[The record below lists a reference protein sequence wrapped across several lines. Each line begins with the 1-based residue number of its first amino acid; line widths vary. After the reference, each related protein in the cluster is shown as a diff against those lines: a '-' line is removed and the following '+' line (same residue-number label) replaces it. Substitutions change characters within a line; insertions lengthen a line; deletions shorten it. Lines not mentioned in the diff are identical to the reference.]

1 MGGCLLAGSDLH
13 LQKDKTSLIAHARC
27 ADDVTVTLH
36 TVARRMLAANV
47 TATLGVDVP
56 EGASGEQD
64 FSHAAAWCQ
73 ATFVLTCQLSV
84 GGLLAMLS
92 CGCVTLSSMHR

>member
-1 MGGCLLAGSDLH
+1 MRGCGLLADSNFH
-13 LQKDKTSLIAHARC
+13 LQQDLTSLIAHARC

-64 FSHAAAWCQ
+64 FSCGSLVPGYFRAHCHFA
-73 ATFVLTCQLSV
+73 
-84 GGLLAMLS
+84 S
-92 CGCVTLSSMHR
+92 CV

>member
-1 MGGCLLAGSDLH
+1 MRGCGLLADSNFH
-13 LQKDKTSLIAHARC
+13 LQQDLTSLIAHARC

-73 ATFVLTCQLSV
+73 ATVMLTCRFARCVL
-84 GGLLAMLS
+84 M
-92 CGCVTLSSMHR
+92 GCLPC